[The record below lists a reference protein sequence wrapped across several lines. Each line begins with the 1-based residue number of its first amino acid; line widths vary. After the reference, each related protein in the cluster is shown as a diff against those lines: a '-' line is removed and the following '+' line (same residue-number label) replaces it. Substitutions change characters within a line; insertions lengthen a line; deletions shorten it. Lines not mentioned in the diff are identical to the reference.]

1 MSITQDELSDLS
13 NNLKYRL
20 IKAPTATEPGEALLA
35 GLCKEDAAKTSVVAP
50 TRVIIDNDADIKD
63 KSGKYFVNDY
73 SLTQGYEIKGVDDR
87 AFSGN
92 TMLTEVDWSPVT
104 LRSIGEYAFSGCTA
118 LTTVKFT
125 RKRVDGSSIGNIAS
139 TVQK

>member
-1 MSITQDELSDLS
+1 M
-13 NNLKYRL
+13 
-20 IKAPTATEPGEALLA
+20 
-35 GLCKEDAAKTSVVAP
+35 
-50 TRVIIDNDADIKD
+50 
-63 KSGKYFVNDY
+63 NDY

-92 TMLTEVDWSPVT
+92 TMLTEVDLSPVT